1 MSLLEHLEELRSRLT
16 RAILAALVGFG
27 ISFAFAERI
36 LEILLHPLKTV
47 LPPKS
52 ELITTALTEGFFI
65 SMKAAFVAGIFLVSP
80 YIFYQ
85 IWSFIAPGLYENE
98 RKLAIPVA
106 FFTALCFVS
115 GACFGYFVVF
125 PYGFTFLA
133 NYAADVVTLMP
144 KLSEYYS
151 FCMGLLFAF
160 GIIFEMPVFIF
171 FLARLGVVDHIWLR
185 KKRRWAIVV
194 FFIVAAILTPT
205 PDAVNQILMA
215 APMVVLYEVSIWVAY
230 FFGKKKSADENL
242 PAVPEDGAGEGGTP
256 DDAGPGGASGTAP
269 PSDAALDEAHA
280 SENPGGDAGST
291 PAVDAPAD
299 PHEAER
305 EAHEQAALGHD
316 LEKGSAPQDAPVQDA
331 ALEAAPAQQAA
342 GASVPEAT
350 PALEPAAEAQDK
362 AQAAAPAACG
372 EAAVFTETPAS
383 SETGSGQPAPAV
395 EGAPVGATGG
405 VDDKADQGVHKG
417 DPKAA
422 GDVKN

>member
-1 MSLLEHLEELRSRLT
+1 MSLLELLEELRSRLT
-16 RAILAALVGFG
+16 RVILAALVGFG
-27 ISFAFAERI
+27 VSFAFAERI

-85 IWSFIAPGLYENE
+85 IWSFIAPGLYEEE
-98 RKLAIPVA
+98 RRLAIPVA

-151 FCMGLLFAF
+151 FCMGLLLAF

-171 FLARLGVVDHIWLR
+171 FLARFGVVDHIWLR

-194 FFIVAAILTPT
+194 FFIVAAVLTPT

-242 PAVPEDGAGEGGTP
+242 PAVPEDGSGEGGTP
-256 DDAGPGGASGTAP
+256 DGTPTGGASATSA
-269 PSDAALDEAHA
+269 PSDAALDEAHV
-280 SENPGGDAGST
+280 SENPVALEGGETPPGDGTDAH
-291 PAVDAPAD
+291 A
-299 PHEAER
+299 AER

-316 LEKGSAPQDAPVQDA
+316 PEKESAAQDAPPSDATAQDA
-331 ALEAAPAQQAA
+331 PAAQAP
-342 GASVPEAT
+342 GVSVPDAAS
-350 PALEPAAEAQDK
+350 ALEPAAEEQAQV
-362 AQAAAPAACG
+362 QATPPGACG

-383 SETGSGQPAPAV
+383 SETGSAQPAPSV
-395 EGAPVGATGG
+395 ESTPDTATGDAG
-405 VDDKADQGVHKG
+405 QDLQKG
-417 DPKAA
+417 DLKPG
-422 GDVKN
+422 GDVKK

>member
-16 RAILAALVGFG
+16 RMILAALVGFG
-27 ISFAFAERI
+27 VCFAFAERI
-36 LEILLHPLKTV
+36 LEILLHPLKSV

-85 IWSFIAPGLYENE
+85 IWSFIAPGLYEEE

-151 FCMGLLFAF
+151 FCMGLLLAF

-171 FLARLGVVDHIWLR
+171 FLARFGVVDHIWLR
-185 KKRRWAIVV
+185 KKRRWAIVI
-194 FFIVAAILTPT
+194 FFIVAAVLTPT

-230 FFGKKKSADENL
+230 FFGKKKPADENL

-256 DDAGPGGASGTAP
+256 DGAGPGGGSGPAA
-269 PSDAALDEAHA
+269 PSDAALDEAHV
-280 SENPGGDAGST
+280 SENPVGETGSA
-291 PAVDAPAD
+291 PAVDAPVDANA
-299 PHEAER
+299 AER

-316 LEKGSAPQDAPVQDA
+316 LEKENAPQEAPVQDA
-331 ALEAAPAQQAA
+331 PAQQTS
-342 GASVPEAT
+342 GVSDPDAT
-350 PALEPAAEAQDK
+350 SALESAAEDQDT
-362 AQAAAPAACG
+362 ASAATPAACG
-372 EAAVFTETPAS
+372 EAAVLAETPAS
-383 SETGSGQPAPAV
+383 SETGSVQPAPAA
-395 EGAPVGATGG
+395 ESDPNNATGG
-405 VDDKADQGVHKG
+405 AGQSAQKG
-417 DPKAA
+417 DPKPG